1 MGAEPLAGIAEI
13 RQHARRTLV
22 VAGQSGESLVDLDQ
36 VTAAVGLRKADLY
49 AVDTEVSD
57 RFSALLK
64 TVASKVMGLLAI
76 SEKTIYIDESL
87 PDGRRRFTQGHEIGH
102 DVLPW
107 HAGSFFH
114 DDATTLAPDTRDEL
128 EREAN
133 AFAGELLFGAGK
145 FTQIADES
153 APGLAVALDLASRYG
168 TSAAAALRYYVEW
181 SQRPVAM
188 IALSSFETRR
198 GAARSIRVIG
208 EQSFAS
214 TSFANRYGTVESMF
228 PSGYV
233 TTANGAFHLAAE
245 STTVGVGAMG
255 DVHLATSRGVVTLHA
270 EVFNNGRLR
279 YLILARRS
287 RLQGRRKELVDAQGN
302 PLQRA
307 L

>member
-13 RQHARRTLV
+13 RQHARRALV
-22 VAGQSGESLVDLDQ
+22 IAGQTGESLVDLDE

-49 AVDTEVSD
+49 AVDAEVPAQ
-57 RFSALLK
+57 FSELLK

-107 HAGSFFH
+107 HAGAFFH
-114 DDATTLAPDTRDEL
+114 DDARTLAADTRDEL

-145 FTQIADES
+145 FTQIADEY
-153 APGLAVALDLASRYG
+153 APGLAVALDLAPRYG
-168 TSAAAALRYYVEW
+168 ASAAAALRYYVEW

-188 IALSSFETRR
+188 IALSRFETNRD
-198 GAARSIRVIG
+198 GVRSIQVIAD
-208 EQSFAS
+208 QSFTS
-214 TSFANRYGTVESMF
+214 TSFASRYGTATSMF

-233 TTANGAFHLAAE
+233 TTANGAFHLATE
-245 STTVGVGAMG
+245 SASVGVGAMG
-255 DVHLATSRGVVTLHA
+255 DVHLSTSRGVVALHA
-270 EVFNNGRLR
+270 EAFNNGRLR

-287 RLQGRRKELVDAQGN
+287 RLQGRRKELVDTRGN